1 MKIATFCYHLAIS
14 CWLGGAALFTFL
26 LTPILLHAF
35 SRDLA
40 GGIVGVLFP
49 GYFRWSL
56 VCGVV
61 ALFCRLL
68 VRGRFTL
75 VAACLLTAMLALT
88 AVQAT
93 VLEPRAAALK
103 REIPSFVTTLRIT
116 PRACSSGDCMPG
128 PWPPTSRSSPEALSS
143 SSSPRSPHPAREGGT
158 MFWPV
163 RCGAPPFSVRRTTRI
178 PSKGFAP
185 DCVCLLVS
193 GGQTTSR

>member
-26 LTPILLHAF
+26 LTPILFHAY

-103 REIPSFVTTLRIT
+103 RDIPSFVTT
-116 PRACSSGDCMPG
+116 PA
-128 PWPPTSRSSPEALSS
+128 E
-143 SSSPRSPHPAREGGT
+143 HPARVQFRRLHAWSMAANLAVIAGGAVLLLLT
-158 MFWPV
+158 TLT
-163 RCGAPPFSVRRTTRI
+163 PPGQGGRDHVLARPLRRTTFLR
-178 PSKGFAP
+178 
-185 DCVCLLVS
+185 
-193 GGQTTSR
+193 

>member
-1 MKIATFCYHLAIS
+1 VKIATFCYHLAIS
-14 CWLGGAALFTFL
+14 CWLGGAALITFL
-26 LTPILLHAF
+26 LTPILFRAY

-49 GYFRWSL
+49 GYFRWGL

-103 REIPSFVTTLRIT
+103 RDIPSFVTTPAEHPLRVQFRRLHAWSMAANLAVIGGGAVLILLATLT
-116 PRACSSGDCMPG
+116 PPG
-128 PWPPTSRSSPEALSS
+128 LERQDRSL
-143 SSSPRSPHPAREGGT
+143 AR
-158 MFWPV
+158 PL
-163 RCGAPPFSVRRTTRI
+163 RRTTFLR
-178 PSKGFAP
+178 
-185 DCVCLLVS
+185 
-193 GGQTTSR
+193 

>member
-1 MKIATFCYHLAIS
+1 M
-14 CWLGGAALFTFL
+14 
-26 LTPILLHAF
+26 
-35 SRDLA
+35 
-40 GGIVGVLFP
+40 LFP

-103 REIPSFVTTLRIT
+103 REIPSFVTT
-116 PRACSSGDCMPG
+116 
-128 PWPPTSRSSPEALSS
+128 PPD
-143 SSSPRSPHPAREGGT
+143 HPARVQFRRLHAWSMAANLAVIGG
-158 MFWPV
+158 
-163 RCGAPPFSVRRTTRI
+163 GAVLILLATLTPPGLERRDRGLARPLRRTTFLR
-178 PSKGFAP
+178 
-185 DCVCLLVS
+185 
-193 GGQTTSR
+193 